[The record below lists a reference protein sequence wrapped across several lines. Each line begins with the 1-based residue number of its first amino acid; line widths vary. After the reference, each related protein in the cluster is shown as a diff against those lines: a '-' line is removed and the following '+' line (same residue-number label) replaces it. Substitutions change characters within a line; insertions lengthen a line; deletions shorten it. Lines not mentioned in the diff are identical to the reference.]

1 VSVLEKISAACSSP
15 DPNGSLEQLVK
26 ELSMQGFTRQEIYEM
41 FYNIRVSSMY
51 SHGWLLLEEKY
62 NNQHPLDSIIDRL
75 AGFCNP
81 AFTLLPHQ
89 SFSKKERNHESYNF
103 LSQDRPRIKPR
114 KRFFLAMGQ
123 LAA

>member
-1 VSVLEKISAACSSP
+1 VGILEKISAACSSP
-15 DPNGSLEQLVK
+15 DPNASLEQLVK
-26 ELSMQGFTRQEIYEM
+26 ELAMQGFTRQEIYEM
-41 FYNIRVSSMY
+41 FYNIRISSMY

-81 AFTLLPHQ
+81 SLTLLSHQ
-89 SFSKKERNHESYNF
+89 NFCGKEGTHESYNF
-103 LSQDRPRIKPR
+103 LSQDRPRVKPR
-114 KRFFLAMGQ
+114 KRFFLTMSQ